1 MVGSVMQK
9 AFVRVLVL
17 IILNLEFWLFS
28 FAGLLILGVGPAF
41 RATMETYLNHGF
53 NYQLYSLKES
63 WKIYKKYFW
72 TANLHFYIF
81 FAVTV
86 FLFYDIYISSQ
97 IKTGWMLP
105 IMIIMVFL
113 AFFVPIIGLFTL
125 NIESV
130 FEVKF
135 TDAVKLAISEFFAD
149 FSGLWKFVAGIIV
162 ILALTKFFPGLLLFM
177 SMSALIV
184 WCHFTT
190 KDWINNVEGQ
200 LE

>member
-1 MVGSVMQK
+1 
-9 AFVRVLVL
+9 
-17 IILNLEFWLFS
+17 
-28 FAGLLILGVGPAF
+28 
-41 RATMETYLNHGF
+41 
-53 NYQLYSLKES
+53 
-63 WKIYKKYFW
+63 
-72 TANLHFYIF
+72 
-81 FAVTV
+81 
-86 FLFYDIYISSQ
+86 
-97 IKTGWMLP
+97 MLP

-135 TDAVKLAISEFFAD
+135 IDAVKLAISEFFAD
-149 FSGLWKFVAGIIV
+149 LSGLWKFVAGIIV